1 MTKNKTT
8 CMAIVILIVLAIGAN
23 AVSAAISPPTNV
35 TSSLYGNNLTVNWTK
50 SISKNVTQYRI
61 HIYKNGTTQIT
72 SMTRYVNANTTNTTF
87 IIPTT
92 NVCYNA
98 HVPALVNNS
107 TSSSPISNMVCDHT
121 IKFVTIGDIH
131 IGGNTTAPIYI
142 PPLIPTY
149 ISAGSN
155 NSTDPTNT
163 AISTNGSANFTKAI
177 NFVNNMTNVDFVVQL
192 GDITN
197 DSSVANF
204 KIANNTL
211 HKSKKTIYVIEGNH
225 DIGKP
230 SGVNFR
236 KYIGPTD
243 RIINDFKGYQLIFP
257 GIDRS
262 NDTNISAYSWI
273 FNYSTANKSKYT
285 IVFNH
290 GPVKPNP
297 KSKST
302 DCVKSWDSNKT
313 AYYGY
318 ACNMSTELAN
328 FTNLLGVYAGHV
340 HTNTSKMINNTLY
353 VTEDNLGGM
362 GPTTDY
368 IGYTVAQN
376 GVMTYSRIYYK

>member
-1 MTKNKTT
+1 MTKNVKTI
-8 CMAIVILIVLAIGAN
+8 CMTMVILIVLVNCAN
-23 AVSAAISPPTNV
+23 TVSAIVSPPTNV
-35 TSSLYGNNLTVNWTK
+35 TSSLHGNSLTVNWTR

-61 HIYKNGTTQIT
+61 HIYKNGTTQIN
-72 SMTRYVNANTTNTTF
+72 SMTRYVDANTTSTTF
-87 IIPTT
+87 TIPTA

-107 TSSSPISNMVCDHT
+107 TSSSAISNMVCDHT
-121 IKFVTIGDIH
+121 IKFVTIGDAH
-131 IGGNTTAPIYI
+131 IGGNAVISIYI
-142 PPLIPTY
+142 PVNIPMY
-149 ISAGSN
+149 ISAGAN
-155 NSTDPTNT
+155 NSTN
-163 AISTNGSANFTKAI
+163 STNATISINGSVNFTKAI

-197 DSSVANF
+197 DSSVTNF

-257 GIDRS
+257 GIDKS
-262 NDTNISAYSWI
+262 NNPNISAYNWT
-273 FNYSTANKSKYT
+273 FNYNTANKSKYT

-297 KSKST
+297 SKST